1 MYRTHYYPPAP
12 AISGRFLTV
21 LLMLS
26 IHCCSHA
33 QDSSLAHPVS
43 ITGNVQVTNN
53 GTAPAPIFA
62 LGRPAIIGTAIIRKN
77 RFFFNSDLYFGL
89 DAKPWTVNSRFGY
102 FIADNEKWSVNL
114 ASNLSLFFLQ
124 RNPVLNNKEEFQL
137 QRYWGN
143 ELNAEH
149 RISPNRK
156 LFFQYWHTI
165 ALDDLAIRREEFI
178 NLVFMIEQLHLGKKS
193 RLSIR
198 PSAFYLFDK
207 NYIEGVFISQTTLYQ
222 RSSWKINLFAQTTLP
237 LYTVPANRFIWN
249 AGFNL
254 PF

>member
-1 MYRTHYYPPAP
+1 MRFAPQLPANIIVK
-12 AISGRFLTV
+12 ACLFLTV
-21 LLMLS
+21 YTM
-26 IHCCSHA
+26 CVQGQCAA
-33 QDSSLAHPVS
+33 QDSSKPQPITV
-43 ITGNVQVTNN
+43 TGNVQLTNN

-62 LGRPAIIGTAIIRKN
+62 LGRPAIIATGIIRKK
-77 RFFFNSDLYFGL
+77 RFYFNSDLYFGL
-89 DAKPWTVNSRFGY
+89 DAKPWTINSRFGY
-102 FIADNEKWSVNL
+102 FLADNAKWSVNI

-124 RNPVLNNKEEFQL
+124 RNPALSNNEEFQL

-149 RISPNRK
+149 RITPNRK

-165 ALDDLAIRREEFI
+165 ALDKLGIGREEFV
-178 NLVFMIEQLHLGKKS
+178 NLVFMFEQLHLSKKS
-193 RLSIR
+193 LLNIH

-207 NYIEGVFISQTTLYQ
+207 NYIEGVFISQTTQ
-222 RSSWKINLFAQTTLP
+222 FWRTGWKINLFAQTTLP
-237 LYTVPANRFIWN
+237 VYTVPANHFIWN